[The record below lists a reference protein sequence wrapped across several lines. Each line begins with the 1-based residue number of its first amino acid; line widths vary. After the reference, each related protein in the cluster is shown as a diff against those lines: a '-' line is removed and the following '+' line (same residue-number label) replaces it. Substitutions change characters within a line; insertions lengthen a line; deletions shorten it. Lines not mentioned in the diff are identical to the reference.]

1 VENAPV
7 IDWKHECAERQYTE
21 RVSTVGSFEIVGFLV
36 GLLFGSFLN
45 VCISRLPEHESV
57 VKPRSRCPGCGHTI
71 RWYDNVPVLSWIV
84 LRARCRDCKSRISWR
99 YPAVELAVGL
109 WFAFRPSQFLY
120 GVWQQHVYW
129 DFARPRPA
137 DEAVAALTA
146 LSIAVLGFLLIGLMV
161 MDWQT
166 QRLPDAFTLT
176 GIAIGFV
183 LTCVQAAFL
192 APGEGDIAL
201 NPTHQWRMSSPGS
214 FAARGNVF
222 LTGTEAMV
230 LGRVAAIAGA
240 ALILLMIR
248 WAYKAARGHQ
258 GMGLGDVK
266 LLAMIAAFLGFSGSL
281 VALFVGVMAA
291 MVYALVLLAMRRAT
305 AQSKLPFGSF
315 LSVGGLFAAA
325 AGHQIVDW
333 YLGFWR

>member
-1 VENAPV
+1 M
-7 IDWKHECAERQYTE
+7 
-21 RVSTVGSFEIVGFLV
+21 STAVSFEVVGFAV

-57 VKPRSRCPGCGHTI
+57 VKPRSRCPGCGHAI
-71 RWYDNVPVLSWIV
+71 RWYDNVPVLSWLL
-84 LRARCRDCKSRISWR
+84 LRRRCRDCKKRISWR
-99 YPAVELAVGL
+99 YPAVELAVGF
-109 WFAFRPSQFLY
+109 WFAR
-120 GVWQQHVYW
+120 
-129 DFARPRPA
+129 
-137 DEAVAALTA
+137 VATDLELQWSVNQPETLKVMRALGREPYSLA
-146 LSIAVLGFLLIGLMV
+146 HRLPELVGIAILGFLLIGLMV
-161 MDWQT
+161 MDWRT
-166 QRLPDAFTLT
+166 HRLPDAFTLT

-230 LGRVAAIAGA
+230 LGRVAAIVGA

-266 LLAMIAAFLGFSGSL
+266 LLAMIAAFLGFSATL

>member
-1 VENAPV
+1 
-7 IDWKHECAERQYTE
+7 
-21 RVSTVGSFEIVGFLV
+21 VSTPDWFEVVGFGV

-57 VKPRSRCPGCGHTI
+57 VKPRSRCPACGHAI
-71 RWYDNVPVLSWIV
+71 RWYDNVPVLNWIL
-84 LRARCRDCKSRISWR
+84 LRGRCRDCGGRIPWR

-109 WFAFRPSQFLY
+109 WFARAAESLVDLELVKVSRLSGSQPGEYVEILS
-120 GVWQQHVYW
+120 
-129 DFARPRPA
+129 FAI
-137 DEAVAALTA
+137 V
-146 LSIAVLGFLLIGLMV
+146 GFLLIGLMV
-161 MDWQT
+161 MDWRT
-166 QRLPDAFTLT
+166 HRLPDAFTLT

-192 APGEGDIAL
+192 ATGEGDIAL

-230 LGRVAAIAGA
+230 LGRVAAIVGA

-258 GMGLGDVK
+258 GIGLGDVK
-266 LLAMIAAFLGFSGSL
+266 LLAMIAAFLGFSRSL

-315 LSVGGLFAAA
+315 LAAGGLFAAA

>member
-1 VENAPV
+1 
-7 IDWKHECAERQYTE
+7 
-21 RVSTVGSFEIVGFLV
+21 
-36 GLLFGSFLN
+36 
-45 VCISRLPEHESV
+45 
-57 VKPRSRCPGCGHTI
+57 
-71 RWYDNVPVLSWIV
+71 
-84 LRARCRDCKSRISWR
+84 
-99 YPAVELAVGL
+99 VELAVGF
-109 WFAFRPSQFLY
+109 WFAR
-120 GVWQQHVYW
+120 
-129 DFARPRPA
+129 
-137 DEAVAALTA
+137 VATDLELQWSVNQPETLKVMRALGREPYSLA
-146 LSIAVLGFLLIGLMV
+146 HRLPELVGIAILGFLLIGLMV
-161 MDWQT
+161 MDWRT
-166 QRLPDAFTLT
+166 HRLPDAFTLT

-230 LGRVAAIAGA
+230 LGRVAAIVGA

-266 LLAMIAAFLGFSGSL
+266 LLAMIAAFLGFSATL